1 MMKRLGTKRLW
12 SPYSFKGRKGKKA
25 FQDILLC
32 RVLISTCLKNS
43 AIILVQIDFTNHLT
57 DMTHKYKVSK
67 QMKEITSGVEEETNS
82 DS

>member
-12 SPYSFKGRKGKKA
+12 SPYSFEGRKGKKA

-32 RVLISTCLKNS
+32 RVLIRTCLKNS
-43 AIILVQIDFTNHLT
+43 AIILVQIDFTNHIT
-57 DMTHKYKVSK
+57 EMTHKYKVSK